1 MSEELSHKKITIPAI
16 QGMAISTEYTVI
28 LRNGCLEF
36 YYVSG
41 GPWEKRNAPDFLL
54 TDLETDALL
63 DFLLAVLPKQNIQT
77 RVFET

>member
-1 MSEELSHKKITIPAI
+1 MSEEQPHEKITVPTI
-16 QGMAISTEYTVI
+16 QGTVISPEYTVI

-36 YYVSG
+36 YYVAG

-54 TDLETDALL
+54 TDLETDSLF